1 MFKLLE
7 RTLPHSLSTCLP
19 RFDSVLSLSLSL
31 SSLSLSHL
39 SLSLSLSLW
48 LVGSLVQCYFNKGSQ
63 YRQCGSVV
71 YNKNIMFKV
80 NFQDTFCRG
89 LSQAF

>member
-1 MFKLLE
+1 MGEMFKLLD

-19 RFDSVLSLSLSL
+19 RFDSVVSLSLLLSLSG
-31 SSLSLSHL
+31 
-39 SLSLSLSLW
+39 

-63 YRQCGSVV
+63 YRQCGSVFII
-71 YNKNIMFKV
+71 KNIMFKV

-89 LSQAF
+89 LSQAFLSV